1 MSSAA
6 ATTQGHSDAADVQ
19 MWLIKPMN
27 DGSLALEPERV
38 LLLIWIFAAV
48 VFVVT
53 QGANHLA
60 AAAASDPV
68 FPTVCIPPDEAV

>member
-19 MWLIKPMN
+19 MWLIKPMS

-38 LLLIWIFAAV
+38 LLLIWIFAAF
-48 VFVVT
+48 VFDVT

-68 FPTVCIPPDEAV
+68 FPTVCIPPDEVV

>member
-6 ATTQGHSDAADVQ
+6 ATTQGHSDPADVQ
-19 MWLIKPMN
+19 MWLIKGMS

-38 LLLIWIFAAV
+38 LLQTWIFAAV

-60 AAAASDPV
+60 AAATSDPV